1 MEHLLFL
8 ATPSKAIN
16 AYLLSQELRAP
27 AGTTADQLNLASDRC
42 GLVSSAVGSGSL
54 PSGAERVSAARTV
67 VIGVVEMRLTAAMS
81 LPRRPSSA
89 AHARH
94 ILETLLGLTAASHDD
109 RGHLALL
116 LTEAVANAVQHADS
130 GCAVDL
136 AITIEDD
143 ECLIEVGN
151 RGEAPGPAA
160 LATGQSAPL
169 TTIGGRGLPLS
180 AALSD
185 TAAFVPTLPGRVL
198 LRMSKRLLG
207 GPSFREPCGG

>member
-1 MEHLLFL
+1 
-8 ATPSKAIN
+8 
-16 AYLLSQELRAP
+16 
-27 AGTTADQLNLASDRC
+27 
-42 GLVSSAVGSGSL
+42 
-54 PSGAERVSAARTV
+54 
-67 VIGVVEMRLTAAMS
+67 MRLTASVS
-81 LPRRPSSA
+81 LPRQPSSG

-94 ILETLLGLTAASHDD
+94 ILETLLGLTATSLDD

-116 LTEAVANAVQHADS
+116 LTEAVANGAQHADS
-130 GCAVDL
+130 GSPVDL

-160 LATGQSAPL
+160 LATGQPAPL
-169 TTIGGRGLPLS
+169 TTAGGRGLPLI

-198 LRMSKRLLG
+198 LRMSKRVVGCASFGPPRG
-207 GPSFREPCGG
+207 G